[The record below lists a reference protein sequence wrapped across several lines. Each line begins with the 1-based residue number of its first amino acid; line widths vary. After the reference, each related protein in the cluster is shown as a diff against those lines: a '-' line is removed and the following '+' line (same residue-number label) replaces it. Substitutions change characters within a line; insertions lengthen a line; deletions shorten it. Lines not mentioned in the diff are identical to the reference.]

1 MHPIYF
7 TLRSGARFELA
18 AGANAK
24 NAGLKIFFFEAPIII
39 AFVLELYAENGMLKT
54 VIAATAVL
62 AIAGS
67 STINAQQ
74 QFGGPS
80 GGGRNPRV
88 EQQYRPSADDIKA
101 FTDARIAALR
111 AGLELTPQQET
122 NWPPFEQAVRDL
134 AAQVAERV
142 EAGENSGEQKSP
154 PSPFDRLQRRADAM
168 ARLAT
173 ALKGVADA
181 GTPLYQ
187 SLSDAQ
193 QRRFRILA
201 HMLRPHWMGGGG
213 RNGMMGP
220 NSDGSR
226 PHGMNPDSDG
236 SRPHG
241 MNPDSDEDDSD
252 NL

>member
-1 MHPIYF
+1 LNWRLSLP
-7 TLRSGARFELA
+7 GAK
-18 AGANAK
+18 AK
-24 NAGLKIFFFEAPIII
+24 NVGLKIFFFEAPIII
-39 AFVLELYAENGMLKT
+39 AFILELCAENGMLKPM
-54 VIAATAVL
+54 IAATAVL

-67 STINAQQ
+67 STLYAQQ
-74 QFGGPS
+74 QLGGPS
-80 GGGRNPRV
+80 GGDQNPRV

-142 EAGENSGEQKSP
+142 EARENSGEQKST

-187 SLSDAQ
+187 SLTDAQ
-193 QRRFRILA
+193 QRRFRLLA
-201 HMLRPHWMGGGG
+201 HMIRPHWMGGGG

-220 NSDGSR
+220 HSDGNR
-226 PHGMNPDSDG
+226 QHGK
-236 SRPHG
+236 
-241 MNPDSDEDDSD
+241 NPDSDEDESD

>member
-1 MHPIYF
+1 LNWRLSLP
-7 TLRSGARFELA
+7 GAK
-18 AGANAK
+18 AK
-24 NAGLKIFFFEAPIII
+24 NVGLKIFFFEAPIII
-39 AFVLELYAENGMLKT
+39 AFILELCAENGMLKPM
-54 VIAATAVL
+54 IAATAVL

-67 STINAQQ
+67 STIYAQQ
-74 QFGGPS
+74 QLGGPS
-80 GGGRNPRV
+80 GGDQNSRV

-142 EAGENSGEQKSP
+142 EARENSAEHKSP

-168 ARLAT
+168 ARLAG

-187 SLSDAQ
+187 SLTDAQ
-193 QRRFRILA
+193 QRRFRLLA
-201 HMLRPHWMGGGG
+201 HMIRPRWMGGGG

-220 NSDGSR
+220 HSDGNR
-226 PHGMNPDSDG
+226 QH
-236 SRPHG
+236 
-241 MNPDSDEDDSD
+241 PDSDEDESD

>member
-1 MHPIYF
+1 
-7 TLRSGARFELA
+7 
-18 AGANAK
+18 
-24 NAGLKIFFFEAPIII
+24 
-39 AFVLELYAENGMLKT
+39 MLKT
-54 VIAATAVL
+54 MIAATAVL

-67 STINAQQ
+67 STIYAQQ

-80 GGGRNPRV
+80 GGDQKPRV

-134 AAQVAERV
+134 AAQVTERV
-142 EAGENSGEQKSP
+142 EARENSGDQKSA

-168 ARLAT
+168 VRLAA
-173 ALKGVADA
+173 ALKGVADT

-193 QRRFRILA
+193 QRRFRLLA
-201 HMLRPHWMGGGG
+201 HMLRPHWMRGG

-220 NSDGSR
+220 
-226 PHGMNPDSDG
+226 DSDG
-236 SRPHG
+236 SRHHG
-241 MNPDSDEDDSD
+241 MDPDSDEDDSD

>member
-1 MHPIYF
+1 LNWP
-7 TLRSGARFELA
+7 LSLPGAK
-18 AGANAK
+18 AK
-24 NAGLKIFFFEAPIII
+24 NVGLKIFFFEASIII
-39 AFVLELYAENGMLKT
+39 AFVLELCAENGMLKPM
-54 VIAATAVL
+54 IAATAIL

-67 STINAQQ
+67 STIYAQQ
-74 QFGGPS
+74 QLGGP
-80 GGGRNPRV
+80 GGGDQNSRV

-142 EAGENSGEQKSP
+142 EARENSAEQKSS

-187 SLSDAQ
+187 SLTDAQ
-193 QRRFRILA
+193 QRRFRLLA
-201 HMLRPHWMGGGG
+201 HMIRPHWMGGGG

-220 NSDGSR
+220 HSDGSR
-226 PHGMNPDSDG
+226 QHGK
-236 SRPHG
+236 
-241 MNPDSDEDDSD
+241 NPDSDEDESD

>member
-1 MHPIYF
+1 
-7 TLRSGARFELA
+7 
-18 AGANAK
+18 
-24 NAGLKIFFFEAPIII
+24 
-39 AFVLELYAENGMLKT
+39 MLKT
-54 VIAATAVL
+54 MIAATAVL

-67 STINAQQ
+67 SRIYAQQ
-74 QFGGPS
+74 QFRGPS
-80 GGGRNPRV
+80 AGDRNLRV

-122 NWPPFEQAVRDL
+122 NWPPFEQALRDL
-134 AAQVAERV
+134 AALVLERV
-142 EAGENSGEQKSP
+142 EARENSGEQKSP

-168 ARLAT
+168 SRLAA
-173 ALKGVADA
+173 ALKNVADA

-193 QRRFRILA
+193 QRRFRLLA

-213 RNGMMGP
+213 LWQHPQFGNTPGRGPGGDMEPDGSRHGMMGP

-226 PHGMNPDSDG
+226 Q
-236 SRPHG
+236 HG

-252 NL
+252 EL